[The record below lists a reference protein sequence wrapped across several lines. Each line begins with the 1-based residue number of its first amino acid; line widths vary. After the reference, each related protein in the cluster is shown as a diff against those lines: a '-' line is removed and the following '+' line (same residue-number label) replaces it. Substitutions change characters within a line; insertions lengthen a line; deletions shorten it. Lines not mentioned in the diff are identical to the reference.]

1 MLARRRADMSHARWS
16 GARNDPAL
24 INQVA
29 SYTQAASKAGFTGMS
44 SFPIGKS
51 GAGLQK
57 LKYSSPSD
65 PAPFDA
71 AIETL
76 LRS

>member
-1 MLARRRADMSHARWS
+1 MLLRRRTDLSHARWS
-16 GARNDPAL
+16 GARN
-24 INQVA
+24 
-29 SYTQAASKAGFTGMS
+29 
-44 SFPIGKS
+44 
-51 GAGLQK
+51 
-57 LKYSSPSD
+57 D